1 MKRKVALFLAV
12 VMIAVMALPQIVM
25 ADSEKEN
32 PICLPRCRHLFAVKW
47 DGKNT
52 IPFRFKI

>member
-32 PICLPRCRHLFAVKW
+32 PYLSPKMPA
-47 DGKNT
+47 
-52 IPFRFKI
+52 PFRGQMGRQKYYPI